1 MKKTLTLIS
10 AVFVLLVSLN
20 LVLAIAQEQD
30 VTLEYRT
37 TSTSVKAGDEVV
49 VDVVL
54 KNPDRQNVISVRS
67 WMEYNPAHLEG
78 VSVETMESLFTLS
91 APGEDRF
98 EPESGWV
105 KIGRSNISGG
115 VTEPET
121 VVAKIKF
128 RVKTTSGVTAAL
140 KPYDYQVSELGHVS
154 VNIIEQGFPVNVL
167 AHEPEELLIPLNGGG
182 SGGTGAGTPSL
193 ATGSSGTTITPIS
206 SLIRPTGLK
215 ANTGSGIVDLIWE
228 APLDLNRAGYYV
240 YYGKT
245 SGQYSRRR
253 TVGNVTQTRIEGL
266 PNGETYYFSV
276 TSYLSAGQAGALSNA
291 ESDYSDE
298 VGVIVGQ
305 PLSSTAP
312 FPGMLEAM
320 LNRLPEQPANGPLAW
335 WILFSAFGLSGTLLF
350 RKSSLTNR

>member
-20 LVLAIAQEQD
+20 LALAIAQEQD

-37 TSTSVKAGDEVV
+37 SSVSAKAGDEVMV
-49 VDVVL
+49 EVVL
-54 KNPDRQNVISVRS
+54 KNPDRQKIISVRS
-67 WMEYNPAHLEG
+67 WMEYNPVHLEG
-78 VSVETMESLFTLS
+78 LAVDTAESLFTLA

-115 VTEPET
+115 MAETET
-121 VVAKIKF
+121 VVAKVKF
-128 RVKTTSGVTAAL
+128 KVKTASGVTTAI

-167 AHEPEELLIPLNGGG
+167 AHEPETLMIALNGGA
-182 SGGTGAGTPSL
+182 SAAQPSAPAPAPVAPVASAL
-193 ATGSSGTTITPIS
+193 A
-206 SLIRPTGLK
+206 RPTGLK
-215 ANTGSGIVDLIWE
+215 ANTGSGYVDLIWD

-253 TVGNVTQTRIEGL
+253 VVGNVPQTRVEGL
-266 PNGETYYFSV
+266 PNGEAYYFAV
-276 TSYLSAGQAGALSNA
+276 TAYALSGA

-298 VGVIVGQ
+298 VGVIVGE
-305 PLSSTAP
+305 PLSSTSP

-335 WILFSAFGLSGTLLF
+335 WLLFSAFGLSGTLLF
-350 RKSSLTNR
+350 KRKIS